1 LIGWLILLALP
12 LGAALVLVA
21 GSVRVLRRMPALTE
35 VGPEMTGAWP
45 PVSVIAPCRDEADG
59 VERAARSLVGQDY
72 PGLEVVFVD
81 DRSVDGTAAI
91 LDRLA
96 AAEPRLTV
104 VHLDTLPPGWLGKP
118 HACQRGADVARG
130 SWLLFTDG
138 DVVFEPGALRRAV
151 AFAEAHG
158 LGHLVALPHLDA
170 PGFVERAVVSAFG
183 VAALL
188 KFRPWALDRP
198 RTSAHVGVGAFNLV
212 RASDYRRVGGHH
224 VLGYEVVDDI
234 KLGLVLRRSGVP
246 QGAIDSGGLVHV
258 RWNRGARAT
267 LNGLVKNAFAGMEY
281 GWPMTL
287 ASAAAVA
294 VSALAP
300 WAALAFAEAP
310 LVRAVALLTLA
321 LNLAVHAGAA
331 RASVRGSG
339 LEAVLQPAAQV
350 GLGLVLVWS
359 AVLTTVRGGV
369 SWRGTFY
376 PLAELRARCVRGRDW
391 PVEKAVGW
399 PR

>member
-12 LGAALVLVA
+12 LVAALVLVS
-21 GSVRVLRRMPALTE
+21 GSLRSLRRVPPLTE
-35 VGPEMTGAWP
+35 VADSLEGPWP
-45 PVSVIAPCRDEADG
+45 PLSVIAPCRDEAPG

-72 PGLEVVFVD
+72 PDLEVVFVD
-81 DRSVDGTAAI
+81 DRSTDGTAAI

-96 AAEPRLTV
+96 AADPRLTV
-104 VHLDTLPPGWLGKP
+104 VHVDTLPGGWLGKP

-130 SWLLFTDG
+130 AWLLFTDG
-138 DVVFEPGALRRAV
+138 DVVFEPGALRRAIV
-151 AFAEAHG
+151 FAEAHG

-170 PGFVERAVVSAFG
+170 PGFAERALVSAFG

-188 KFRPWALDRP
+188 QFRPWALDRP
-198 RTSAHVGVGAFNLV
+198 RTHAHVGVGAFNLV
-212 RASDYRRVGGHH
+212 RAADYRRVGGHH

-267 LNGLVKNAFAGMEY
+267 LRGLVKNAFAGMEY
-281 GWPMTL
+281 RWPL
-287 ASAAAVA
+287 AVA
-294 VSALAP
+294 TATAVVVTALGP
-300 WAALAFAEAP
+300 WAALALADS
-310 LVRAVALLTLA
+310 LVVRGVAGLTVA

-331 RASVRGSG
+331 RASARGSG
-339 LEAVLQPAAQV
+339 LEAVLQPAVQV
-350 GLGLVLVWS
+350 GLALVLVWS
-359 AVLTTVRGGV
+359 ALLTTLRGGV
-369 SWRGTFY
+369 TWRGTFY
-376 PLAELRARCVRGRDW
+376 PLPELRARCVRGRDW